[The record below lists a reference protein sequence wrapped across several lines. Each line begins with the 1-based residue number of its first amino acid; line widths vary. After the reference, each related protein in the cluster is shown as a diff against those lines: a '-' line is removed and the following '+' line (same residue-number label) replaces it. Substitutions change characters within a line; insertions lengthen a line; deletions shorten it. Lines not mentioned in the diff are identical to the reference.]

1 MIKTIK
7 LARKMLHGSAALQV
21 LALMGAGTIAV
32 GLAAPATAQDVT
44 AGSITGIV
52 RDEAGKPIEGAQ
64 VVLRSTDRG
73 FERNV
78 STNGQGQF
86 SAAALPIGPYEAT
99 ISAANYQ
106 SARTDGIISQLG
118 GASYNFTLA
127 AATGTDSD
135 IVVTATVQR
144 AIDFSSTATGQVFNV
159 QETAATLPVG
169 RNIAAI
175 QLLAPQAIPGDV
187 NFNTANTSG
196 VSLGGSSVAENI
208 YYINGMNVTNFRTFV
223 GGTTVPFEFYDS
235 AVVKTGGYQAEFG
248 RNTGGAVIAVSRS
261 GTNEYR
267 GGFNLYYTPDWAR
280 KDAPNT
286 YSANNS
292 LDQRANI
299 EGNIWASGPIIKD
312 HLFFFGF
319 FNPRNLYTQDT
330 SRAETFNST
339 GTVSNGFSNNTLV
352 KTFQSTPFYGGKI
365 DLNVIDSQRLEFT
378 YFNDST
384 NVLTKQTVLANNTTA
399 SNRSFSGGS
408 NFIGKYTGDFT
419 DWLTVSALYGQSNF
433 NQTTAG
439 SDDNIPYTLDGRSG
453 TLIYVAGNP
462 AGLIEAGR
470 DRRENFRGDIDLTFS
485 LLGSHKLRFG
495 GDYEKLRSDASTR
508 YSGGTFYRY
517 FRTGANATTV
527 NQVAVPANTDYV
539 RARTYNSGG
548 SFETKNTAFYIQD
561 SWDVLPQLNLN
572 LGVRYDKFENFN
584 ASGKSFTKLDNRDR
598 PAPGLLVRRV
608 QRPHDAF
615 HRLLWPLL
623 SAGGGKHEYP
633 SGRQRILLGELLL
646 LQRREPSR
654 ADTRRQDRRPEC
666 PGRSGQRRCS
676 NAGQPGFEAAIYGRV
691 SARARTPDRQPDEGL
706 GDGGVSQ
713 AGRGSRGFRLPLLD
727 HGILQDA
734 GVRGLQRHHR
744 AYRCAVGHLPRRRQP
759 VGRRRGNRWSAAT
772 C

>member
-1 MIKTIK
+1 
-7 LARKMLHGSAALQV
+7 
-21 LALMGAGTIAV
+21 
-32 GLAAPATAQDVT
+32 
-44 AGSITGIV
+44 
-52 RDEAGKPIEGAQ
+52 
-64 VVLRSTDRG
+64 
-73 FERNV
+73 RNV

-159 QETAATLPVG
+159 QETAATLPVA

-286 YSANNS
+286 YIANNS

-453 TLIYVAGNP
+453 TLIYV
-462 AGLIEAGR
+462 
-470 DRRENFRGDIDLTFS
+470 
-485 LLGSHKLRFG
+485 
-495 GDYEKLRSDASTR
+495 
-508 YSGGTFYRY
+508 
-517 FRTGANATTV
+517 
-527 NQVAVPANTDYV
+527 
-539 RARTYNSGG
+539 
-548 SFETKNTAFYIQD
+548 
-561 SWDVLPQLNLN
+561 
-572 LGVRYDKFENFN
+572 
-584 ASGKSFTKLDNRDR
+584 
-598 PAPGLLVRRV
+598 
-608 QRPHDAF
+608 
-615 HRLLWPLL
+615 
-623 SAGGGKHEYP
+623 
-633 SGRQRILLGELLL
+633 
-646 LQRREPSR
+646 
-654 ADTRRQDRRPEC
+654 
-666 PGRSGQRRCS
+666 
-676 NAGQPGFEAAIYGRV
+676 
-691 SARARTPDRQPDEGL
+691 
-706 GDGGVSQ
+706 
-713 AGRGSRGFRLPLLD
+713 
-727 HGILQDA
+727 
-734 GVRGLQRHHR
+734 
-744 AYRCAVGHLPRRRQP
+744 
-759 VGRRRGNRWSAAT
+759 
-772 C
+772 